1 MKKLKSKVFF
11 TISSIL
17 TIFIFSVFIFT
28 NINAYKEK
36 KDNIENV
43 LNKMLESSNNNL
55 LDQNYK
61 KVFMDFTVYNVIL
74 DESGGYKETVSHT
87 FEDIIDIVKIKNIA
101 NKIIKMH
108 NSNYYIGNLYTHKYA
123 YAFTN
128 SNSLIIMDNTLIKS
142 DLLKTFIT
150 TLIIFI
156 IMEALVVA
164 LAYTLTNWITV
175 PVSESFEKQ
184 KRFIAD
190 ASHELKT
197 PLTVIGASCDAYFN
211 DKNEKWIHNIK
222 SESEKM
228 NKLVIEL
235 LDLASLDRDK
245 NIDMKEENLS
255 KITEG
260 EILTF
265 ESLFYEKNIKLKYD
279 VKKNIKYF
287 CNSDMIK
294 ELLGILIDN
303 AIKHTKGKV
312 IINLY
317 KAGKDIVLEVKNDGE
332 KIKKEDEKKIF
343 ERFYKVD
350 QSRNRDSNRYGLGL
364 AIAKEIVLKHNGTIT
379 ASSKNEY
386 TIFKVTLSQK

>member
-1 MKKLKSKVFF
+1 MAFVGVRASESVARSDYDYIGVGEKHKGQLSCNP
-11 TISSIL
+11 IL
-17 TIFIFSVFIFT
+17 DWNSAELYIYIYSRELP
-28 NINAYKEK
+28 IN
-36 KDNIENV
+36 DC
-43 LNKMLESSNNNL
+43 
-55 LDQNYK
+55 YK
-61 KVFMDFTVYNVIL
+61 KGNSRAGCLVCPMVSEKNSFFRRTCYREEYDKFIEIIKELYKDKFTGDRL
-74 DESGGYKETVSHT
+74 DEFLENTGWKARMNGRDVS
-87 FEDIIDIVKIKNIA
+87 IKI
-101 NKIIKMH
+101 
-108 NSNYYIGNLYTHKYA
+108 G
-123 YAFTN
+123 
-128 SNSLIIMDNTLIKS
+128 
-142 DLLKTFIT
+142 
-150 TLIIFI
+150 
-156 IMEALVVA
+156 
-164 LAYTLTNWITV
+164 
-175 PVSESFEKQ
+175 
-184 KRFIAD
+184 
-190 ASHELKT
+190 
-197 PLTVIGASCDAYFN
+197 C
-211 DKNEKWIHNIK
+211 
-222 SESEKM
+222 
-228 NKLVIEL
+228 
-235 LDLASLDRDK
+235 
-245 NIDMKEENLS
+245 KEENLS

-279 VKKNIKYF
+279 VKKNIKCF